1 MPEKQILNKGP
12 AVIQWVSSKSGAS
25 PRRDYIPTRIRMG
38 NGVEL
43 PFIGLGTSSVENSNE
58 ATEYSIRTAL
68 DLGYTH
74 IDVTPGTHKIV
85 GDVLKE
91 YMDSGKL
98 TRQDFFITTKLPCI
112 SHSRANVA
120 TALNSQLKYLQLD
133 YVDLFLVQSPCG
145 ITIRQTAQGRN
156 KFEPTNY
163 SLPETWKGMEDVYNL
178 KLTRAIGISNF
189 NIDQITTVYCNANVV
204 KPHNL
209 QVEVHLH
216 WPQKDLVV
224 LCQSLNVSL
233 TAYAPLGSPGLQQT
247 IDQRGDTSP
256 LDEPLVIYLAQ
267 KYKKSPAQILLKQLT
282 QRNIV
287 VIPRSVN
294 AQHLRENLDSLNFTI
309 SDNDMEALANV
320 RSRGRI
326 YTYTSR
332 YPYFLCLF
340 NFFFN
345 FRRNHPEYPF
355 NENDDE

>member
-25 PRRDYIPTRIRMG
+25 PRRDYIPNRIRMG

-163 SLPETWKGMEDVYNL
+163 SLPETWKGMEDV
-178 KLTRAIGISNF
+178 
-189 NIDQITTVYCNANVV
+189 
-204 KPHNL
+204 
-209 QVEVHLH
+209 EVHLH

-332 YPYFLCLF
+332 
-340 NFFFN
+340 
-345 FRRNHPEYPF
+345 RNHPEYPF